1 MASRYGRHGIRWSK
15 QIDYTIILELNS
27 QYPIKT
33 LCEIMNVKRDGFYKW
48 INRNSNP
55 HSPQAALRAHRM
67 ALFKI
72 YSEKYKTH
80 GYRWLNAKIKLDNA
94 DFKCSNLTAH
104 RICKHL
110 GIKSK
115 AKHETNK
122 YRKPRT
128 DSKNYNN
135 LILNKIAP
143 SEPFKVVVSDMT
155 AMKYKGNYY
164 EVTWYMDL
172 FNNEIISFGVSN
184 RHGDSQTYYDGL
196 DGAIFKKQQGYQD
209 FITILHTNCG
219 SVYTSNSY
227 NSKLYLNGFIHST
240 STPGNPTENGAME
253 SINGWTK
260 EELLRDFMIA
270 KGENIKDALE
280 NYIYYFNNERPA
292 SALNYL
298 TPMQYKE
305 NFYKNTKLLPA
316 KITDFCTT

>member
-1 MASRYGRHGIRWSK
+1 
-15 QIDYTIILELNS
+15 
-27 QYPIKT
+27 
-33 LCEIMNVKRDGFYKW
+33 MNVKRDGFYKW
-48 INRNSNP
+48 ISRNAKPN
-55 HSPQAALRAHRM
+55 SPQAALRAHRM

-94 DFKCSNLTAH
+94 DFKCSDLTAH

-115 AKHETNK
+115 AKHEKGK

-172 FNNEIISFGVSN
+172 FNNEII
-184 RHGDSQTYYDGL
+184 
-196 DGAIFKKQQGYQD
+196 
-209 FITILHTNCG
+209 
-219 SVYTSNSY
+219 
-227 NSKLYLNGFIHST
+227 
-240 STPGNPTENGAME
+240 
-253 SINGWTK
+253 
-260 EELLRDFMIA
+260 
-270 KGENIKDALE
+270 
-280 NYIYYFNNERPA
+280 
-292 SALNYL
+292 
-298 TPMQYKE
+298 
-305 NFYKNTKLLPA
+305 
-316 KITDFCTT
+316 

>member
-1 MASRYGRHGIRWSK
+1 
-15 QIDYTIILELNS
+15 
-27 QYPIKT
+27 
-33 LCEIMNVKRDGFYKW
+33 
-48 INRNSNP
+48 
-55 HSPQAALRAHRM
+55 
-67 ALFKI
+67 
-72 YSEKYKTH
+72 
-80 GYRWLNAKIKLDNA
+80 
-94 DFKCSNLTAH
+94 
-104 RICKHL
+104 
-110 GIKSK
+110 
-115 AKHETNK
+115 
-122 YRKPRT
+122 
-128 DSKNYNN
+128 
-135 LILNKIAP
+135 
-143 SEPFKVVVSDMT
+143 
-155 AMKYKGNYY
+155 MKYKGNYY

-184 RHGDSQTYYDGL
+184 RHGDPKTYYDGL

-209 FITILHTNCG
+209 FITILHTDCG

-260 EELLRDFMIA
+260 EELLRDFMIK